1 MTTKKAKLSTALTLL
16 AVAGATP
23 AAEQSYGG
31 DLMTRSTLTGDWG
44 GWRDDLSKKGVTLD
58 VDLVQTGQGV
68 PTGGR
73 NSAWEYNG
81 EALYDFNV
89 DFGKLGLWPGGFLK
103 IFAESQFGPGVN
115 LNTGAIAAVNTNAL
129 FPVPNDEITTLSS
142 VQFTQFFTDWFGV
155 FGGKLVTITD
165 TQGDTNEFAG
175 GRGQTQFMNQNLA
188 FNPVMLQTIPYSTL
202 GGGLVFLLPQQRG
215 SVTFSVLGPSGT
227 AEKFGDAFDDGQAY
241 AMETR
246 IKTDFFG
253 LPGHQLLGAT
263 GSTKDF
269 TSLNQDPRL
278 FLAQIVAPGLFPVGQ
293 QGGSWSVYYNFD
305 QYVYTEPGPE
315 DRGVGLFG
323 RLGFADDETNPVERF
338 YSIGVGGKG
347 VIPGRG
353 RDSFGAAF
361 YYVERTDQLQ
371 SILRSWLDD
380 SYGGEIYY
388 NFELTPWLHFTPDLQ
403 VFSPSLDLVDTT
415 VVTGLRLM
423 ATF

>member
-1 MTTKKAKLSTALTLL
+1 M
-16 AVAGATP
+16 
-23 AAEQSYGG
+23 
-31 DLMTRSTLTGDWG
+31 
-44 GWRDDLSKKGVTLD
+44 
-58 VDLVQTGQGV
+58 
-68 PTGGR
+68 
-73 NSAWEYNG
+73 
-81 EALYDFNV
+81 
-89 DFGKLGLWPGGFLK
+89 
-103 IFAESQFGPGVN
+103 
-115 LNTGAIAAVNTNAL
+115 
-129 FPVPNDEITTLSS
+129 
-142 VQFTQFFTDWFGV
+142 QFTQFFTDWFGI

-188 FNPVMLQTIPYSTL
+188 FNPVILQTIPYSTL
-202 GGGLVFLLPQQRG
+202 GGGLVFLLPEKRG

-263 GSTKDF
+263 GNTKDF

-278 FLAQIVAPGLFPVGQ
+278 FLAQIVAPGLFPLEQ
-293 QGGSWSVYYNFD
+293 QSGSWSVYYNFD

-361 YYVERTDQLQ
+361 YYVELTDQFQ
-371 SILRSWLDD
+371 GILPRLDD
-380 SYGGEIYY
+380 TYGGEIYY

-403 VFSPSLDLVDTT
+403 VFSPSLDVVDTD
-415 VVTGLRLM
+415 VVTGFRLM
-423 ATF
+423 ANF